1 MICSP
6 VRWKCFFTL
15 LGLAVLGSIDIITPF
30 HGLLAMQHRIQIQG
44 QLTWFYFYFLSVW
57 ICGHLSGLVCFGM
70 LIFLDTMLIREWE
83 TGFPSQINWQDV
95 LACAFQHAIRPGTS
109 EIFQVRI
116 ALVTFNTMV

>member
-1 MICSP
+1 MFSCSLEM
-6 VRWKCFFTL
+6 FLYTL
-15 LGLAVLGSIDIITPF
+15 LGLAMLGSIDIIAPF
-30 HGLLAMQHRIQIQG
+30 HGLLCNIESKYEGNLRGFIFI
-44 QLTWFYFYFLSVW
+44 FVSVL

-70 LIFLDTMLIREWE
+70 LIFLDTMLTREWE

-116 ALVTFNTMV
+116 ALVTFNTMVL

>member
-1 MICSP
+1 MFP
-6 VRWKCFFTL
+6 YTL
-15 LGLAVLGSIDIITPF
+15 LGLAMLGSIDIITPF
-30 HGLLAMQHRIQIQG
+30 HGLLCNIESKYEGNLRGFIFI
-44 QLTWFYFYFLSVW
+44 FVSVL

-70 LIFLDTMLIREWE
+70 LIFLDTMLTREWE

-116 ALVTFNTMV
+116 ALVTFNTMVL